1 MKKVN
6 LNRVFEE
13 RGIILRKYGKRK
25 QSLSS
30 SRNVIGAS
38 DSHLMRQ
45 NPTDGI
51 VFSAVVPLHRG
62 FLYTA
67 TRLWHTTQDF

>member
-1 MKKVN
+1 
-6 LNRVFEE
+6 
-13 RGIILRKYGKRK
+13 
-25 QSLSS
+25 
-30 SRNVIGAS
+30 
-38 DSHLMRQ
+38 MRQ

-62 FLYTA
+62 FLYDA